1 MFAINREE
9 IRTEVEGEL
18 TRLEAQVGLGQ
29 KVRVMVVHP
38 HRPPIVDWVGTDY
51 ASMYCTLGGPPERVA
66 LEEGVDLYCNE
77 YGKLLGLTANRALFV
92 GEEERPWDVVA
103 GTFLVM
109 GADEG
114 TGDQIDLTDEAL
126 KKYSKIFEDPIC
138 RWGYRP

>member
-1 MFAINREE
+1 MP
-9 IRTEVEGEL
+9 L
-18 TRLEAQVGLGQ
+18 
-29 KVRVMVVHP
+29 
-38 HRPPIVDWVGTDY
+38 
-51 ASMYCTLGGPPERVA
+51 CTARGPPERVA

-126 KKYSKIFEDPIC
+126 KKYFKIFEDPIC